1 MSLGGR
7 RFWLVAGVVW
17 LAGTPGAA
25 RADECQSAY
34 QEFERIGKT
43 EVAKDV
49 RKLSEAFMSEDWHDR
64 CALARQNVDMQVKLL
79 DVQKKVERLCGSR
92 YRPKCDSACAE
103 RGLEKSRSEAATACT
118 PPAPKPPRQA
128 MVDDADKC
136 MPSDDVAAAVAV
148 CTQVI
153 NSGKYKGERL
163 AGLYL
168 TLSMIRELAPNA
180 NEDAVIDDLNHAIAI
195 TPQADNLYF
204 ARGHAYAGKKD
215 YAHAVADYNKAISL
229 STDPAIYR
237 SERADANLKWGKV
250 DEAFAEMADLIRL
263 NGDGLNAA
271 VMLPNLL
278 DQRGRMYEAAGQ
290 RDKAIADYRRILT
303 LGPKFNEVG
312 MAAQFD
318 DAAAEA
324 HRNLKRLG
332 AK

>member
-1 MSLGGR
+1 
-7 RFWLVAGVVW
+7 
-17 LAGTPGAA
+17 
-25 RADECQSAY
+25 
-34 QEFERIGKT
+34 
-43 EVAKDV
+43 
-49 RKLSEAFMSEDWHDR
+49 
-64 CALARQNVDMQVKLL
+64 
-79 DVQKKVERLCGSR
+79 
-92 YRPKCDSACAE
+92 
-103 RGLEKSRSEAATACT
+103 
-118 PPAPKPPRQA
+118 
-128 MVDDADKC
+128 
-136 MPSDDVAAAVAV
+136 
-148 CTQVI
+148 
-153 NSGKYKGERL
+153 
-163 AGLYL
+163 
-168 TLSMIRELAPNA
+168 MIRELAPNA

-195 TPQADNLYF
+195 TPRADNLYF

-250 DEAFAEMADLIRL
+250 DEAFAEMAELIRL